1 MGACVNESI
10 KYANMTDSAYSRVW
24 PGILAY
30 LLSLLGT
37 FLLGI
42 AQARPYAAL
51 LLIGAGVLAV
61 IMWGQV
67 RWSAPFALAALSIS
81 LPRERLVYL
90 AGIGAIGLLLLG
102 ANAYQAGNPSD
113 VFGLAGW
120 LWLVC
125 MGALLAWT
133 AFWSR
138 RQRLQPRNKAPV
150 EACVTIPEPPSMAT
164 TLPLRSVREA
174 AQPVTQT
181 GVTPARPP
189 WVGWEKAIFASIVLL
204 AFAIR
209 VWNLRDYPNN
219 VYPDEISTGTY
230 ATQSFWVEKPVSVF
244 STVWGDI
251 ELPALWFL
259 IVSIFLKIGGT
270 LLSVLRLP
278 AALFGAATV
287 VPFYL
292 LMRETWGR
300 VAAITGTAILAF
312 SASNVHY
319 SRLGLNN
326 IATQFFWVACF
337 LFLLRGL
344 RGKRPVDWALAG
356 LFAGLSEHFYYG
368 TRLLPFILAGFSIYL
383 LLAHWRQAK
392 QYASHFAL
400 MAFGYLVGMGPL
412 LAYLLTHPVLYL
424 GRGSQMMVWNRIPT
438 SLEDVRRMV
447 GVLGPIISQN
457 LLGISTDPS
466 QDIVYFGSLLR
477 VPEAALLMLGVG
489 LLVWKWK
496 HPAAFLVLLSGLG
509 VLFVGGSLVFPRSGV
524 PPFIAHWT
532 PAFPVFYCA
541 LAIPVGLWL
550 DAKWA
555 RLPRHLDWVKPV
567 GLSLGLALLAW
578 LNVSYYFW
586 SYHAD
591 PDTLRTKAY
600 RAAQSSY
607 DTQIAM
613 SRYAASLGT
622 GYTVVIIGNATAPYD
637 AELTRYLL
645 GSYVPV
651 VNVPDPWTS
660 APPISGLPEMG
671 VTFIFFPG
679 NEQYQATI
687 HARYPGGR
695 DGIVAG
701 ESGKLAFYS
710 YTVSPPAL

>member
-1 MGACVNESI
+1 
-10 KYANMTDSAYSRVW
+10 MTDSAYSRIW

-37 FLLGI
+37 LLLGI
-42 AQARPYAAL
+42 AQARLCAAL
-51 LLIGAGVLAV
+51 LLIVAGVLAV
-61 IMWGQV
+61 IMWGRV

-90 AGIGAIGLLLLG
+90 AGIGAIGLVLLG
-102 ANAYQAGNPSD
+102 ANAYQTGNPSD

-120 LWLVC
+120 LWLIC

-138 RQRLQPRNKAPV
+138 PQRLQPRNKAPV
-150 EACVTIPEPPSMAT
+150 EVFVTIPELPSTAT
-164 TLPLRSVREA
+164 TLLLPLVHEA
-174 AQPVTQT
+174 AQPVAQT
-181 GVTPARPP
+181 WVTPARPS
-189 WVGWEKAIFASIVLL
+189 WLGWEKAIFASIVLL

-219 VYPDEISTGTY
+219 VYPDEILTGTY

-270 LLSVLRLP
+270 LLEVLRLP

-300 VAAITGTAILAF
+300 VAAITGAAILAF
-312 SASNVHY
+312 SSSNVHY

-344 RGKRPVDWALAG
+344 RDKRLVDWTLAG

-383 LLAHWRQAK
+383 LLVHWRQAK
-392 QYASHFAL
+392 QYVAHFAL

-412 LAYLLTHPVLYL
+412 LAYFLTHPILYL
-424 GRGSQMMVWNRIPT
+424 GRGSQMLVWNHIPT
-438 SLEDVRRMV
+438 SLEDIGRLM
-447 GVLGPIISQN
+447 GVLGPILSEN
-457 LLGISTDPS
+457 LLGISTNPS
-466 QDIVYFGSLLR
+466 QDIIYFGSLLR

-496 HPAAFLVLLSGLG
+496 HPAAFLLLLSELG
-509 VLFVGGSLVFPRSGV
+509 VLFVGGSLVFYPNSV
-524 PPFIAHWT
+524 PPLINHWT

-550 DAKWA
+550 EANWA
-555 RLPRHLDWVKPV
+555 GMPRHLGWVKPV
-567 GLSLGLALLAW
+567 GLSVGLALLAW
-578 LNVSYYFW
+578 LNVSYYFGT
-586 SYHAD
+586 YHAD
-591 PDTLRTKAY
+591 PDTLRTDGY

-607 DTQIAM
+607 DIQVAV
-613 SRYAASLGT
+613 SRYVASLGKS
-622 GYTVVIIGNATAPYD
+622 YTVVIVGKATAPYD
-637 AELTRYLL
+637 PELTRYLF

-651 VNVPDPWTS
+651 VNAPDPWTS
-660 APPISGLPEMG
+660 APISGLPEMG
-671 VTFIFFPG
+671 VTFIFFHG
-679 NEQYQATI
+679 SEQYQATI

-695 DGIVAG
+695 DGILAG
-701 ESGKLAFYS
+701 ESGKLAFFT
-710 YTVSPPAL
+710 YTVPPSAL

>member
-1 MGACVNESI
+1 
-10 KYANMTDSAYSRVW
+10 MTDSASSRVW

-42 AQARPYAAL
+42 APARPYAVWL
-51 LLIGAGVLAV
+51 LVGVGVLAV
-61 IMWGQV
+61 IVWGHV
-67 RWSAPFALAALSIS
+67 RWSVPFAPAESPIS
-81 LPRERLVYL
+81 LSRERLAFL
-90 AGIGAIGLLLLG
+90 AGIGAIGLLLLC
-102 ANAYQAGNPSD
+102 ANIYQAGNPSK
-113 VFGLAGW
+113 VFGLAGC

-125 MGALLAWT
+125 LGALWGWT

-138 RQRLQPRNKAPV
+138 RQLRPVHVAPH
-150 EACVTIPEPPSMAT
+150 SM
-164 TLPLRSVREA
+164 
-174 AQPVTQT
+174 TQT
-181 GVTPARPP
+181 GLGPARPL
-189 WVGWEKAIFASIVLL
+189 WLGWEKAIFAGIVLL
-204 AFAIR
+204 AFVIR

-219 VYPDEISTGTY
+219 VYPDEILTGTY

-259 IVSIFLKIGGT
+259 IVSVFLKIGGT

-326 IATQFFWVACF
+326 IVTQFFWVTCF

-344 RGKRPVDWALAG
+344 RDKRPVNWALAG
-356 LFAGLSEHFYYG
+356 LFAGFSEHFYYG
-368 TRLLPFILAGFSIYL
+368 TRLLPFILAGLFIYL
-383 LLAHWRQAK
+383 LLAHWRDAK
-392 QYASHFAL
+392 HYVAHFSL

-412 LAYLLTHPVLYL
+412 LVYFLKHPILYL
-424 GRGSQMMVWNRIPT
+424 GRGSRMMVWNHIPT
-438 SLEDVRRMV
+438 SLADVGRMI
-447 GVLGPIISQN
+447 GVLAPIISEN
-457 LLGISTDPS
+457 LLGISAKRS
-466 QDIVYFGSLLR
+466 QDIIYFGSLLR
-477 VPEAALLMLGVG
+477 VPEAALLVLGVT
-489 LLVWKWK
+489 LLIWNWK
-496 HPAAFLVLLSGLG
+496 HPAAFLMLLSGFG
-509 VLFVGGSLVFPRSGV
+509 VLFVGGSLVFYGNSL
-524 PPFIAHWT
+524 PPLINHWT

-550 DAKWA
+550 ETHWA
-555 RLPRHLDWVKPV
+555 RLPPHLGWVKPV

-578 LNVSYYFW
+578 LNISYYFG

-591 PDTLRTKAY
+591 PEKLKSAGY

-607 DTQIAM
+607 DVQVAV
-613 SRYAASLGT
+613 SRYVASLGT
-622 GYTVVIIGNATAPYD
+622 GCTVVIVGNATAPYD
-637 AELTRYLL
+637 SELTRYLL

-651 VNVPDPWTS
+651 ANVPDPAAN
-660 APPISGLPEMG
+660 APIAGLPERRA
-671 VTFIFFPG
+671 TFIFFPG
-679 NEQYQATI
+679 SERYQATI

-695 DGIVAG
+695 DGIFAG
-701 ESGKLAFYS
+701 ESGKLAFYT
-710 YTVSPPAL
+710 YTVPPSAL

>member
-1 MGACVNESI
+1 
-10 KYANMTDSAYSRVW
+10 MTERAYSRVW
-24 PGILAY
+24 PGVLAY

-42 AQARPYAAL
+42 AQARPYAAFL
-51 LLIGAGVLAV
+51 LVGAGVLAV
-61 IMWGQV
+61 IIWGRV
-67 RWSAPFALAALSIS
+67 KWSAPFALIALSTR
-81 LPRERLVYL
+81 PRGRLAYV
-90 AGIGAIGLLLLG
+90 AGIWAIGLLLLG
-102 ANAYQAGNPSD
+102 ANAYHASHPSH

-125 MGALLAWT
+125 IGALVAWT

-138 RQRLQPRNKAPV
+138 RQRLPSTNQAPV
-150 EACVTIPEPPSMAT
+150 EAF
-164 TLPLRSVREA
+164 
-174 AQPVTQT
+174 
-181 GVTPARPP
+181 ARPS
-189 WVGWEKAIFASIVLL
+189 WVGWEKAIFTSVVVL

-230 ATQSFWVEKPVSVF
+230 ATQSFQAEKPVSVF
-244 STVWGDI
+244 STVWGDV

-259 IVSIFLKIGGT
+259 IVSVFLKIGGT
-270 LLSVLRLP
+270 MLSMLRLP
-278 AALFGAATV
+278 AALFGAVTV

-300 VAAITGTAILAF
+300 VAAITATAILAF

-344 RGKRPVDWALAG
+344 RDKRPVDWALAG
-356 LFAGLSEHFYYG
+356 LSAGLSEYFYYG
-368 TRLLPFILAGFSIYL
+368 TRLLPFILAGFCTYL
-383 LLAHWRQAK
+383 LLVHWREARRCLG
-392 QYASHFAL
+392 HFAL

-412 LAYLLTHPVLYL
+412 LAYFLTHPNLYL
-424 GRGSQMMVWNRIPT
+424 GRGAQMMVWNHIPT
-438 SLEDVRRMV
+438 SLEDIGRMV
-447 GVLGPIISQN
+447 GVLAPIISEN
-457 LLGISTDPS
+457 VLGISTNPS
-466 QDIVYFGSLLR
+466 QDIVYFGSLLTI
-477 VPEAALLMLGVG
+477 PEAALLVLGVG

-509 VLFVGGSLVFPRSGV
+509 VLFVGGSLVFPPNGV

-532 PAFPVFYCA
+532 PAFPLFFCA

-550 DAKWA
+550 EANWI
-555 RLPRHLDWVKPV
+555 RLPRHLNWKPV
-567 GLSLGLALLAW
+567 VLSLGLALLGW
-578 LNVSYYFW
+578 LNVSYYFG

-600 RAAQSSY
+600 RAAQGSY
-607 DTQIAM
+607 DIQVAV
-613 SRYAASLGT
+613 SRYVASLGT
-622 GYTVVIIGNATAPYD
+622 GSTVVIVGKATVPYD
-637 AELTRYLL
+637 RELTRYLL

-651 VNVPDPWTS
+651 VNVSDPWTS
-660 APPISGLPEMG
+660 APSSGLPERG

-679 NEQYQATI
+679 NEQDRATI

-695 DGIVAG
+695 DGIFAG
-701 ESGKLAFYS
+701 ESGKLAFFT
-710 YTVSPPAL
+710 YTVPPSAL

>member
-1 MGACVNESI
+1 MVAFRLRARS
-10 KYANMTDSAYSRVW
+10 DSASARIW

-30 LLSLLGT
+30 VLSLLGT
-37 FLLGI
+37 LLLGI
-42 AQARPYAAL
+42 PQARPYAAL

-61 IMWGQV
+61 IIWGRV
-67 RWSAPFALAALSIS
+67 RWSAPFALAAPSIS

-90 AGIGAIGLLLLG
+90 AGIGAIGLVLLG

-125 MGALLAWT
+125 MGTLLAWT
-133 AFWSR
+133 AFWSC
-138 RQRLQPRNKAPV
+138 RQRLQPRNKEPA
-150 EACVTIPEPPSMAT
+150 EAFVTIPELPSTAT
-164 TLPLRSVREA
+164 TLPLRRVQEA
-174 AQPVTQT
+174 VQPVAQT
-181 GVTPARPP
+181 GVTPARPS

-204 AFAIR
+204 AFGIR
-209 VWNLRDYPNN
+209 IWNLRDYPNN
-219 VYPDEISTGTY
+219 VYPDEILTGTY

-244 STVWGDI
+244 STVWGGI

-270 LLSVLRLP
+270 LLGVLRLP

-300 VAAITGTAILAF
+300 VAAITGAAILAF

-344 RGKRPVDWALAG
+344 RDKRLVDWTLAG
-356 LFAGLSEHFYYG
+356 LFAGFSEHFYYG

-383 LLAHWRQAK
+383 LLVHWRNAK
-392 QYASHFAL
+392 RSVAHFAL

-412 LAYLLTHPVLYL
+412 LAYFLTHPLLYL
-424 GRGSQMMVWNRIPT
+424 GRGSQMLVWNHLPT
-438 SLEDVRRMV
+438 SLEDIGRMM
-447 GVLGPIISQN
+447 GVMGPILSEN
-457 LLGISTDPS
+457 LLGISTNPS
-466 QDIVYFGSLLR
+466 QDIIYFGSLLR
-477 VPEAALLMLGVG
+477 VPEAALLLLGVG
-489 LLVWKWK
+489 LLIWKWK
-496 HPAAFLVLLSGLG
+496 QPAAFLLLLSGLG
-509 VLFVGGSLVFPRSGV
+509 VLFVGGSLVFYPNSV
-524 PPFIAHWT
+524 PPLINHWT

-541 LAIPVGLWL
+541 LALPVGLWL
-550 DAKWA
+550 EADWVEP
-555 RLPRHLDWVKPV
+555 PRHLGWVKPV

-578 LNVSYYFW
+578 LNVSYYFR

-591 PDTLRTKAY
+591 PDKLRAKGY

-607 DTQIAM
+607 DTEVAM
-613 SRYAASLGT
+613 SRYVASLGR
-622 GYTVVIIGNATAPYD
+622 GYTVVIVGRATAPYD
-637 AELTRYLL
+637 PELTRYLL
-645 GSYVPV
+645 GSHVPL
-651 VNVPDPWTS
+651 VNAPGPWTS
-660 APPISGLPEMG
+660 APISGLPEMG

-679 NEQYQATI
+679 SEQDQATI
-687 HARYPGGR
+687 HARYPGGK
-695 DGIVAG
+695 DGVFAG
-701 ESGKLAFYS
+701 ESGKVAFFTYA
-710 YTVSPPAL
+710 VPPATL